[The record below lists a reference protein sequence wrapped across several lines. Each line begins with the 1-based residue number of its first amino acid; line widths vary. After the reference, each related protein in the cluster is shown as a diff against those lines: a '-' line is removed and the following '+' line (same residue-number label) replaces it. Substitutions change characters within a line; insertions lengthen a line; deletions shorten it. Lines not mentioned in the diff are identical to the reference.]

1 MTPQERTALFVRLTA
16 AQAERL
22 DRAAS
27 ALSAHKKDLIGGL
40 VETYVDPSTPAGLDA
55 LRRLTGTRPSGVPRD
70 SLAARSQRRVVVD
83 LGGDAPVVG
92 HAEFRPFAPPE
103 VLDAAQAAELL
114 AVEETAIVE
123 LADRGEL
130 PGRRI
135 GGAWRFS
142 RAAVLEWLAAGA

>member
-1 MTPQERTALFVRLTA
+1 MSPQERTALFVRLTA
-16 AQAERL
+16 AQADRL

-27 ALSAHKKDLIGGL
+27 ALPAHKKDLIGGL
-40 VETYVDPSTPAGLDA
+40 VETYVDPSTKAGLDA
-55 LRRLTGTRPSGVPRD
+55 LRKIAGAQRP
-70 SLAARSQRRVVVD
+70 VVID
-83 LGGDAPVVG
+83 LGADAPVVG
-92 HAEFRPFAPPE
+92 HAEFRPTPPLE

-114 AVEETAIVE
+114 AVEETAILE

-142 RAAVLEWLAAGA
+142 RAALLAWLAGGS